1 MKQKKSGLGLTT
13 TMAFVIANM
22 IGTGVFTSLGFQLM
36 DVHNIVAVLLVW
48 VAGGIIAL
56 CGSLVYSELGAAMP
70 RSGGE
75 YNYLSRIYHP
85 WVGFLSGWVSITIG
99 FAAPAALACMAIG
112 KYLIVVLHFT
122 SPQSVAIIVLIFL
135 TILHTYDVRAGGRF
149 QTVFTSFNIILILVF
164 IICGIFVTPKPEN
177 FSVPM
182 HEFSWKYIISPGF
195 AISLFWVSYAY
206 SGWNASAY
214 IAGEIR
220 NPQKLIPK
228 SLFLSTFVV
237 TILYVLLNFIFLLT
251 SPVSDLKGKVE
262 VGNISAVHIFG
273 QTGGNIMSILISV
286 LLISTV
292 SSYIFVGPR
301 VSQVMGEDIK
311 ILKFLSRKTSRGAP
325 ITAVV
330 VQSAISLF
338 LIITMTFESIL
349 LCVSFVLTLFTFSTV
364 LGVFMHRIKFKDAD
378 RPYKTWGY
386 PLIPVLFLGSSA
398 WALWFL
404 ITTRP
409 KESVLGFLIL
419 LVGSV
424 LYLINKIIDTRAKS
438 QGIKD
443 VKT

>member
-1 MKQKKSGLGLTT
+1 MTKKRSNLGLTA
-13 TMAFVIANM
+13 TMAFVISNM
-22 IGTGVFTSLGFQLM
+22 VGTGVFTSLGFQLM
-36 DVHNIVAVLLVW
+36 DIHNIIAVLLVW

-85 WVGFLSGWVSITIG
+85 WVGFLSGWVSITVG
-99 FAAPAALACMAIG
+99 FAAPAALACMALG
-112 KYLIVVLHFT
+112 KYMMMVLHFA
-122 SPQSVAIIVLIFL
+122 SPQSIAIIVLIIL
-135 TILHTYDVRAGGRF
+135 TLIHAYDVKAGGRF
-149 QTVFTSFNIILILVF
+149 QTVFTSFNILLILFF
-164 IICGIFVTPKPEN
+164 IICGLFVTPKLED
-177 FSVPM
+177 FSVPI
-182 HEFSWKYIISPGF
+182 HQFSWKSVLSPGF

-220 NPQKLIPK
+220 NPQKMIPK
-228 SLFLSTFVV
+228 SLFYSTLVV
-237 TILYVLLNFIFLLT
+237 TVLYLLLNFIFLLT

-262 VGNISAVHIFG
+262 VGNISAIHIFG
-273 QTGGNIMSILISV
+273 QTGGIIMAVFISI

-311 ILKFLSRKTSRGAP
+311 MLKFLSKKSDRGTP
-325 ITAVV
+325 ITAIILQTV
-330 VQSAISLF
+330 ISIC

-349 LCVSFVLTLFTFSTV
+349 LCVSFILTLFTFSTV
-364 LGVFMHRIKFKDAD
+364 LGVFVHRIKFKDVD

-386 PLIPVLFLGSSA
+386 PVVPAIFLAANA

-409 KESVLGFLIL
+409 KESILGFLVL
-419 LVGSV
+419 AVGTV
-424 LYLINKIIDTRAKS
+424 FYFVNKILGPGRE
-438 QGIKD
+438 
-443 VKT
+443 KTEEKTEEK